1 MAVNWSMGLRAVG
14 VGLGVA
20 VALWGV
26 LPLFTGRLHVGNG
39 VLVLIGALIALL
51 CLRFS
56 WIVGLWKHT
65 AGKFALVAI
74 AAIVAALAVLFVIV
88 SAKMIK
94 ANTHKPRED
103 ATVIVLGAGING
115 DRPSRIL
122 KGRLDAAIAYLEEH
136 PQAVCIVSGGQGPD
150 EICSEASVMQT
161 YLLEHGVAAERI
173 YVEDR
178 SENTEQNIAFSREII
193 EEEGLSENVAI
204 VTQEF
209 HQYRAQRYTMKAGF
223 TSVGAITAHTPWDH
237 LAGYWIRD
245 FAGVCYML
253 FTRG

>member
-1 MAVNWSMGLRAVG
+1 MVIIGGLI
-14 VGLGVA
+14 
-20 VALWGV
+20 V
-26 LPLFTGRLHVGNG
+26 LLCFRFSFIGRL
-39 VLVLIGALIALL
+39 
-51 CLRFS
+51 
-56 WIVGLWKHT
+56 WEHT
-65 AGKFALVAI
+65 AGKIALITV
-74 AAIVAALAVLFVIV
+74 AAIVAALVALFVIV

-122 KGRLDAAIAYLEEH
+122 KGRLDAAIAYLEDH

-150 EICSEASVMQT
+150 EICSEAAVMQT
-161 YLLEHGVAAERI
+161 YLLERGIAAERI

-178 SENTEQNIAFSREII
+178 SGNTEQNIAFSREII
-193 EEEGLSENVAI
+193 EQNGLSQNVAI

-223 TSVGAITAHTPWDH
+223 TSVGAITAHTPWEF
-237 LAGYWIRD
+237 LGGYWIRD

-253 FTRG
+253 FTKG

>member
-1 MAVNWSMGLRAVG
+1 MNWMMGLRAAG
-14 VGLGVA
+14 ASIGAAL
-20 VALWGV
+20 ALWGV
-26 LPLFTGRLHVGNG
+26 LPLFTGRFHVGNT
-39 VLVLIGALIALL
+39 VLMLIGGVIVFL
-51 CLRFS
+51 CLRFDLL
-56 WIVGLWKHT
+56 VRLWQHT
-65 AGKFALVAI
+65 AGKAVLIIASVI
-74 AAIVAALAVLFVIV
+74 AAALLTLFVIV

-94 ANTHKPRED
+94 ANTHRPRED

-122 KGRLDAAIAYLEEH
+122 KGRLDAAIAYLEAH

-150 EICSEASVMQT
+150 EICSEAAVMQT
-161 YLLEHGVAAERI
+161 YLLEHGIATERI

-193 EEEGLSENVAI
+193 EANGLSENVAI

-223 TSVGAITAHTPWDH
+223 TSVGAVTAHTPWDH
-237 LAGYWIRD
+237 LGGYWIRD

>member
-1 MAVNWSMGLRAVG
+1 MSWSIGLRAVG
-14 VGLGVA
+14 VGLGAA

-26 LPLFTGRLHVGNG
+26 LPLFTGRLHVGNA
-39 VLVLIGALIALL
+39 VLMLIGGLVVLIG
-51 CLRFS
+51 LRFD
-56 WIVGLWKHT
+56 WIMRLWQHT
-65 AGKFALVAI
+65 AGKVALIACAI
-74 AAIVAALAVLFVIV
+74 ITAAVLALFVIV

-94 ANTHKPRED
+94 ANTHRPRED

-122 KGRLDAAIAYLEEH
+122 RERLDAAIEYLEAH

-150 EICSEASVMQT
+150 EICSEAAVMQT
-161 YLLEHGVAAERI
+161 YLLEHGIATERI

-178 SENTEQNIAFSREII
+178 SENTAQNIEFSKRII
-193 EEEGLSENVAI
+193 DENGLSKNVAL

-209 HQYRAQRYTMKAGF
+209 HQYRAQRYTMKSGF

-253 FTRG
+253 FTQG

>member
-1 MAVNWSMGLRAVG
+1 MNWSMGLRAVG
-14 VGLGVA
+14 VGLGAA

-26 LPLFTGRLHVGNG
+26 LPLFTGRLHVGNA
-39 VLVLIGALIALL
+39 VLMLIGGLVVLI
-51 CLRFS
+51 CLRFD
-56 WIVGLWKHT
+56 WIMRLWQHT
-65 AGKFALVAI
+65 AGKVALIACAII
-74 AAIVAALAVLFVIV
+74 AAAVLALFVIV

-94 ANTHKPRED
+94 ANTHRPRED

-122 KGRLDAAIAYLEEH
+122 RERLDAAIEYLEAH

-150 EICSEASVMQT
+150 EICSEAAVMQT
-161 YLLEHGVAAERI
+161 YLLEHGIETERI

-178 SENTEQNIAFSREII
+178 SENTAQNIEFSKRII
-193 EEEGLSENVAI
+193 DENGLSKNVAL

-209 HQYRAQRYTMKAGF
+209 HQYRAQRYTMKSGF

-253 FTRG
+253 FTQG

>member
-1 MAVNWSMGLRAVG
+1 MDWIAGLRAAG
-14 VGLGVA
+14 AGIGAA

-26 LPLFTGRLHVGNG
+26 LPLFFTGRLHVGNG
-39 VLVLIGALIALL
+39 VMVLIGGLVVLL

-56 WIVGLWKHT
+56 WIARLWKHT
-65 AGKFALVAI
+65 AGKIALVAAAVI
-74 AAIVAALAVLFVIV
+74 AVALVALFVIV

-115 DRPSRIL
+115 DQPSLIL
-122 KGRLDAAIAYLEEH
+122 RGRLDAAIAYLEEH

-161 YLLEHGVAAERI
+161 YLLEHGIATERI

-178 SENTEQNIAFSREII
+178 SENTEQNIAFSRTII
-193 EEEGLSENVAI
+193 EENGLSQNVAI

-223 TSVGAITAHTPWDH
+223 TSVGAITAHTPWE
-237 LAGYWIRD
+237 LLGGYWIRD